1 MTAPLFSIIV
11 PIYKV
16 EKYLKQCVDSILSQN
31 YSDYEL
37 ILVDDGSPDSCPQI
51 CDAYAREN
59 ERVKVVH
66 KENGGLVSARKAG
79 CQAASGR
86 YILNVDGDDWVAEG
100 YFAPIEAA
108 ILAHQ
113 PDVVCFG
120 FLYQWGT
127 ESRHE
132 PLPHRAGLYVKQEIR
147 DTLVPILIE
156 SARGEIFSPTVWT
169 KAVKR
174 ELYTGSQ
181 MTVDNRIS
189 IGEDGACTKPII
201 YRAESLY
208 ILPDC
213 LYHYRQNEQSMTKN
227 KKAFSLKAPAL
238 IAAHYQ
244 AEIPADQDMQQ
255 QISRNFAHNIFIAAT
270 SQYNRSDSIATINA
284 DIRQHLEE
292 DAATAMIRQCRFSL
306 LFWKGT
312 MVAIC
317 LKHKLFFL
325 MRLYWRLFK

>member
-1 MTAPLFSIIV
+1 MAPLFSIIV

-37 ILVDDGSPDSCPQI
+37 ILVDDGSPDLCPQI

-86 YILNVDGDDWVAEG
+86 YILNVDGDDWVAAG
-100 YFAPIEAA
+100 YFAKIEAA

-120 FLYQWGT
+120 FLYQWEA
-127 ESRHE
+127 ESRNE
-132 PLPHRAGLYVKQEIR
+132 PLPHRTGLYSRQEIR
-147 DTLVPILIE
+147 DTLYPILIE

-174 ELYTGSQ
+174 GLYTGSQ
-181 MTVDNRIS
+181 MAVDNRIS

-201 YRAESLY
+201 FRAESLY

-244 AEIPADQDMQQ
+244 AEIPEDSDMQQ
-255 QISRNFAHNIFIAAT
+255 QINRNFAHNFFIAAT
-270 SQYNRSDSIATINA
+270 SQYNRNDSIATINA
-284 DIRQHLEE
+284 DIRRHLEE
-292 DAATAMIRQCRFSL
+292 GPATAMIKQCRFSL

-325 MRLYWRLFK
+325 MRLYWKLFK